1 MKKIIILFLFFVIS
15 QNLKGQFVPNYYGNL
30 QKYWWYRYTLVNDY
44 MKIGEACGE
53 SIPAELKHFD
63 GEGGGTDPN

>member
-1 MKKIIILFLFFVIS
+1 MKKIVIILFCFNILS
-15 QNLKGQFVPNYYGNL
+15 MAAGAQNYYENL
-30 QKYWWYRYTLVNDY
+30 QKYWWYRYTLVNEF
-44 MKIGEACGE
+44 MKVGGACGE